1 MLIQSNQIGYPVSQN
16 GKGHILGH
24 VQDLGEDASAIDKV
38 RIYRTNARQFF
49 HADDA
54 DVVGL
59 LCVARAQEG
68 GESDI
73 ASAHLVWNTLQAER
87 PDVAELLTQ
96 PIWYLDRKGEC
107 SAGEAEWIRTAI
119 FFLEPPSSS
128 ASTSAQQQQQQRRV
142 YSKWDPYYL
151 RSLSRFSDAGLIPRF
166 SPAQEE
172 AAQVLEEMCNRV
184 KLHMVL
190 EVGDIQFLSNEHV
203 LHARTAYRDYA
214 PDSGMPRRR
223 LMRLWLSTPEEEG
236 GWVLPYRDSR
246 EKKRGGIQ
254 VDDTPPV
261 ANLDAD

>member
-1 MLIQSNQIGYPVSQN
+1 M
-16 GKGHILGH
+16 
-24 VQDLGEDASAIDKV
+24 QDLGEDSSAIDKV

-49 HADDA
+49 HADDS

-59 LCVARAQEG
+59 LCVARAAEG

-73 ASAHLVWNTLQAER
+73 TSAHLVWNTLQAER

-96 PIWYLDRKGEC
+96 PVWYLDRKGEV
-107 SAGEAEWIRTAI
+107 SAGEDEWIRSAI
-119 FFLEPPSSS
+119 FFLEPSPSP
-128 ASTSAQQQQQQRRV
+128 AGVEQQCRV

-151 RSLSRFSDAGLIPRF
+151 RSLARFSDAGLIPPF
-166 SPAQEE
+166 SAAQQE
-172 AAQVLEEMCNRV
+172 AAEVLEAICHRV

-203 LHARTAYRDYA
+203 LHARTAYRDHA
-214 PDSGMPRRR
+214 PGSGMPRRH

-236 GWVLPYRDSR
+236 GWVLPYCDSR
-246 EKKRGGIQ
+246 ERKRGGIQ

-261 ANLDAD
+261 ANVAAD